1 MYLAIIT
8 LPLLGSI
15 VSGFFGRKIGVS
27 GAQIITCTS
36 VIVTTLLAIVAFFE
50 VGLNNIPVSIN
61 LFRWIDSESLNV
73 LWGFHFD
80 SLTVSMLIP
89 VLIVSSLVH
98 IYSIGY
104 MSHDPHN
111 QRFFS
116 YLSLFTFMMI
126 ILVTANNFLLMFVG
140 WEGVGICS
148 YLLVSFWFTRIAAN
162 QSSMSAFLTN
172 RVGDCF
178 LTIGMF
184 AILWS
189 FGNIDY
195 STVFSLAPFINEN
208 IVTIIGI
215 CLLIGAM
222 AKSSQVGLH
231 VWLPM
236 AMEGPTPVS
245 ALIHAATMVTAGVYL
260 LMRTSPL
267 IEYSSTVLILCLWLG
282 AITTVFSSLIGLF
295 QQDIKKVIAY
305 STMSQLGMMVIA
317 VGLSSY
323 NVALF
328 HLVNHAFYKAL
339 LFLGAGA
346 VIHAV
351 ADNQDFR
358 KYGGLRPYLPLTY
371 SVMLIASLSLVA
383 FPFMTGFYSKDFIL
397 ESAYGQFYFSG
408 TVVYFIATIGAMFTT
423 LYSVKVLYLTFLTN
437 PNGPIVNYRN
447 ISAESKFYSE
457 LSDIHQENRYKN
469 ERYSG
474 RWAPLTKDDVANI
487 ALVKEFKA
495 SGFEMIKD
503 KYAHEGDIFMSLPL
517 IILAIFSIVFGYIT
531 KDIFIGLGSGFFS
544 DNSIFIHPVHEIMLD
559 TEFAVPTIFKLL
571 PLIFTISL
579 SVIAIIFS
587 EFLPKS
593 LISFKYTRLGYNLFG
608 FFNQR
613 FLIELFYNKYITGLI
628 LKLGGQTTK
637 VLDKGSVE
645 LLGPY
650 GLEKGLITLSRNIA
664 SLDTGVITSYAL
676 YILIGLIFYIL
687 IPYLNIFDNSLLLL
701 ILLSLTSLINKV
713 SITNTNIS
721 NVKVKS

>member
-1 MYLAIIT
+1 MYLVIII

-15 VSGFFGRKIGVS
+15 AAGFFGRKIGVN
-27 GAQIITCTS
+27 GAQFITCSAVIITTMLA
-36 VIVTTLLAIVAFFE
+36 VIAFFE
-50 VGLNNIPVSIN
+50 VGLNNIPVSIQV
-61 LFRWIDSESLNV
+61 FRWIDSESLNV
-73 LWGFHFD
+73 SWGFHFD

-148 YLLVSFWFTRIAAN
+148 YLLVCFWFTRIAAN
-162 QSSMSAFLTN
+162 QSSLSAFLTN

-195 STVFSLAPFINEN
+195 STVFSLAPYINEKV
-208 IVTIIGI
+208 ITIIGI

-267 IEYSSTVLILCLWLG
+267 IEYSSTVLMLCLCLG
-282 AITTVFSSLIGLF
+282 AVTTVFSSLIGLF

-317 VGLSSY
+317 VGLSCY
-323 NVALF
+323 NIALF
-328 HLVNHAFYKAL
+328 HLINHAFYKGL

-358 KYGGLRPYLPLTY
+358 KYGGLRPFLPLTY

-397 ESAYGQFYFSG
+397 ESAYGQYYYSS
-408 TVVYFIATIGAMFTT
+408 TVVYMIATIGAMFTT

-437 PNGPIVNYRN
+437 PNGPLVNY
-447 ISAESKFYSE
+447 K
-457 LSDIHQENRYKN
+457 Q
-469 ERYSG
+469 
-474 RWAPLTKDDVANI
+474 
-487 ALVKEFKA
+487 
-495 SGFEMIKD
+495 
-503 KYAHEGDIFMSLPL
+503 AHEGNIFMSFPL
-517 IILAIFSIVFGYIT
+517 IILAIFSIFFGYIT

-544 DNSIFIHPVHEIMLD
+544 DNALFIHPSHDIMLD
-559 TEFAVPTIFKLL
+559 TEFGVPILFKLL

-579 SVIAIIFS
+579 SVISIILS
-587 EFLPKS
+587 ENVPGVLSK
-593 LISFKYTRLGYNLFG
+593 FKLTRVGYNVFS

-613 FLIELFYNKYITGLI
+613 FLIELFYNNYITNFI

-637 VLDKGSVE
+637 VIDKGSVE
-645 LLGPY
+645 LLGPF
-650 GLEKGLITLSRNIA
+650 GLEKSLLSLSKSIS
-664 SLDTGVITSYAL
+664 SLDTG
-676 YILIGLIFYIL
+676 
-687 IPYLNIFDNSLLLL
+687 DR
-701 ILLSLTSLINKV
+701 
-713 SITNTNIS
+713 
-721 NVKVKS
+721 KSVV